1 MGPDQIHLVVLKQ
14 RATAVALILTGIC
27 SKSLHSGEV
36 PKTGGRQTLLLS
48 LRKANVTKQ
57 KTIIPLHLLV
67 LHQR

>member
-1 MGPDQIHLVVLKQ
+1 MEPDQIHLGVLKQ
-14 RATAVALILTGIC
+14 HATAVALILTVIC
-27 SKSLHSGEV
+27 NKSLHSGEV
-36 PKTGGRQTLLLS
+36 PKTGGRQMLLLS